1 MFFKCFEHSCSHR
14 TIATHEMV
22 KALLCVLPV
31 NWRQFKSN
39 TPMFVVFGGSVAR
52 TGVLNHGGR
61 PCMCTSCDMRSPKT
75 TVRTSVGVEVAFR
88 TIWICYDMC
97 RVLSLSP
104 FVTHFGKHV
113 SAFDQG
119 ANQISW
125 VSNCESSSRQ
135 SFSSKLEIIPRILP
149 DSVANVC
156 ERDHIMHL
164 SGLQYDTSKQCCSYC
179 LAGRDLHD
187 AHSSMN
193 LPSPKE
199 PSSPT
204 QLSPL
209 REEGLKH
216 RQGSCCARWR
226 LRPLSGQTE
235 LLLCRQTM
243 RHRMPGWN
251 MVKQIRKKWCDP
263 RI

>member
-119 ANQISW
+119 ANLKHSEWCICSW
-125 VSNCESSSRQ
+125 DFLSVKLWEFQPPVFFIQTGNHSKDSSR
-135 SFSSKLEIIPRILP
+135 FSSERMRTWSYYAFEWVAVWYIETMLQLLP
-149 DSVANVC
+149 GRSWLAWRTFLYESAIT
-156 ERDHIMHL
+156 ERTEQPYAIEPFERRRPQTPAVFML
-164 SGLQYDTSKQCCSYC
+164 RTMTASAPFWPNWT
-179 LAGRDLHD
+179 LAL
-187 AHSSMN
+187 
-193 LPSPKE
+193 
-199 PSSPT
+199 
-204 QLSPL
+204 
-209 REEGLKH
+209 
-216 RQGSCCARWR
+216 
-226 LRPLSGQTE
+226 
-235 LLLCRQTM
+235 
-243 RHRMPGWN
+243 
-251 MVKQIRKKWCDP
+251 
-263 RI
+263 